1 MIQPRLLCLAFTAA
15 LLGSAPLPAQQP
27 AAEDHAAHAA
37 AANSGLKK
45 ELFAGITENDF
56 MKLGD
61 KPKSVKIILVAT
73 YTDANYGMNFNGFFK
88 GSATFTVPV
97 GWTVDVD
104 FINPS
109 AVPHSAIV
117 VEKDET
123 KKLQVPQPYFK
134 GGAVEKHLQG
144 IAFAKA
150 SFSFVADEAGEYA
163 FACGFPA
170 HAVAGHWVAFNVD
183 AKATAPSLQL
193 GDKPVREL
201 K

>member
-1 MIQPRLLCLAFTAA
+1 MFRSALRHLTLAAAWLAFA
-15 LLGSAPLPAQQP
+15 SSHAQQP

-37 AANSGLKK
+37 AAASGLKK
-45 ELFAGITENDF
+45 DLFAGITENDF

-61 KPKSVKIILVAT
+61 KPKTVKVILVAT
-73 YTDANYGMNFNGFFK
+73 FTDVNYGMNFNGYFK
-88 GSATFTVPV
+88 GNATFTVPV
-97 GWTVDVD
+97 GWTVDVE

-109 AVPHSAIV
+109 AVPHSAII
-117 VEKDET
+117 VEKDEL
-123 KKLQVPQPYFK
+123 KKLQIPTPYFK

-150 SFSFVADEAGEYA
+150 SFSFNASEAGEYA

-170 HAVAGHWVAFNVD
+170 HALAGHWVAFNVD
-183 AKATAPSLQL
+183 DKATAPSIKL
-193 GDKPVREL
+193 GDKPAREL

>member
-1 MIQPRLLCLAFTAA
+1 M
-15 LLGSAPLPAQQP
+15 
-27 AAEDHAAHAA
+27 
-37 AANSGLKK
+37 SGLKK
-45 ELFAGITENDF
+45 EMFANITENDF

-61 KPKSVKIILVAT
+61 KPKTVKIVLVAT
-73 YTDANYGMNFNGFFK
+73 FTDENYGMNFNGYAK
-88 GSATFTVPV
+88 GNATYLVPV
-97 GWTVDVD
+97 GWTVEVE

-109 AVPHSAIV
+109 PVPHSAIV
-117 VEKDET
+117 IDKDDT

-150 SFSFVADEAGEYA
+150 NFSFVADEAGEYA

-170 HAVAGHWVAFNVD
+170 HCVAGHWVAFNVD
-183 AKATAPSLQL
+183 DKATAPSIKL